1 MKKEPI
7 GREHREMLTARFRA
21 LNLPLSEYS
30 FANIYL
36 FRAAHAYEVVLD
48 DEIFIRGRSY
58 DGRTYLM
65 PTTPVASLDPAYLRI
80 MMRHA
85 DFLFPVPEHWT
96 DLFSIDEFDV
106 AYNKGDTDY
115 VYTVE
120 KMSTY
125 PGRRLHKKRNL
136 LSQFMNHHR
145 HEAHRLTKD
154 RIEDAAA
161 VLEEWQKASPQEA
174 GRTDYHPCREALERF
189 EELGLCGG
197 VYYADD
203 EVAGFVIGERLNSE
217 MVVLHFAKAKTK
229 FKGIYQ
235 YMFHTFAGLLPEQF
249 EFLNLEQDL
258 NKENLRV
265 FKSSYQPDRMLK
277 KARVKLK

>member
-1 MKKEPI
+1 MKTEPI
-7 GREHREMLTARFRA
+7 GREHREMLTERFRA

-36 FRAAHAYEVVLD
+36 FRSVHAYEVLLD
-48 DEIFIRGRSY
+48 EDVFIRGRSY
-58 DGRTYLM
+58 DGRSYLM
-65 PTTPVASLDPAYLRI
+65 PTTPVASLDPAYLRT
-80 MMRHA
+80 MMGQA
-85 DFLFPVPEHWT
+85 DFLFPIPEHWA
-96 DLFSIDEFDV
+96 DFFGGAEFDV
-106 AYNKGDTDY
+106 VYNKGDTDY

-145 HEAHRLTKD
+145 HEAHRLTSD

-161 VLEEWQKASPQEA
+161 VLEEWQKASRQDA
-174 GRTDYHPCREALERF
+174 GRTDYYPCREALERF
-189 EELGLCGG
+189 EDLELCGG

-203 EVAGFVIGERLNSE
+203 EAAGFVIGERLNSE

-235 YMFHTFAGLLPEQF
+235 YMFNNFAGLLPEKF